1 MLAQQLTAMRAA
13 PAGVDDASDL
23 AAGFDAAL
31 VDGLARLGEE
41 NAAAVT
47 ALAAAFAGSPL
58 GERVAAAAAAVT
70 AGSPSD
76 ADLVALAGA
85 RTALFGAVHDAL
97 IGALDSALGRERTLW
112 PAERSPAPGRP
123 GAALA
128 WLRELAITG
137 WRGVDDGLVSAAE
150 PVVEALLAAPA
161 RRRLAVLLDG
171 FAGEL
176 RAGGPLATMA
186 HLPARRWAD
195 LWCRAVLLDAMD
207 AATDDATDVVE
218 APEPVSGRLLV
229 LGVDVAEHAT
239 AVQVQV
245 HGVLEPSGGG
255 QAVLVR
261 AAVTAAKVETITG
274 PAVWTLLRRHPVLLG
289 VLAGRASVEV
299 AGMPMLPGGE
309 LLWDD
314 ACATVGEP
322 ADPFVTARLHLAGAR
337 GGAVAPIDR
346 HPVAIAEPV
355 VLEGYRAGVGTFDLG
370 GATIAV
376 DTERLPSCGPLT
388 PALVA
393 GSTACIGLLRH
404 GADGWQLQPLAVQAK
419 VKRVVTVVSTA
430 DWALGPTDPAVQK
443 AQAKAGDAVGVL
455 QERAGRLLRK

>member
-1 MLAQQLTAMRAA
+1 MLAQQLTAMQGA
-13 PAGVDDASDL
+13 PAGIDDAAEL
-23 AAGFDAAL
+23 AAGFDDAL

-41 NAAAVT
+41 HAAAVT

-85 RTALFGAVHDAL
+85 RTALFGSVHDAL
-97 IGALDSALGRERTLW
+97 LGTLDSALGRDRTSW
-112 PAERSPAPGRP
+112 PAELSPAPGRP

-128 WLRELAITG
+128 WLRELAISG
-137 WRGVDDGLVSAAE
+137 WRGVDDGLLSTAE
-150 PVVEALLAAPA
+150 PVIEALLTAPG

-176 RAGGPLATMA
+176 RAGSPLATMA
-186 HLPARRWAD
+186 RLPTRRWAD
-195 LWCRAVLLDAMD
+195 LWCRAVLLDA
-207 AATDDATDVVE
+207 AGTVGT
-218 APEPVSGRLLV
+218 PEPVSGRLLV

-245 HGVLEPSGGG
+245 HGVLEPSDGG

-274 PAVWTLLRRHPVLLG
+274 PAVWALLRRHPVLLG

-299 AGMPMLPGGE
+299 SGMPMLPGGE

-314 ACATVGEP
+314 GCVAVGEA

-337 GGAVAPIDR
+337 GAAVAPIDR

-355 VLEGYRAGVGTFDLG
+355 VLEGYRAVEGGFDLG

-376 DTERLPSCGPLT
+376 DTSRLPSCGPLT
-388 PALVA
+388 PALVK

-404 GADGWQLQPLAVQAK
+404 SADGWQLQPLAVQAK
-419 VKRVVTVVSTA
+419 VKRALTVLSTA